1 MDEPQTIH
9 KTCVRVNSAE
19 DDESR
24 DEVNN
29 ELPKKNPFV
38 RVSVL
43 TFSKNKSNVFLT
55 PPVSLINFV
64 TGSKAVE

>member
-1 MDEPQTIH
+1 MDELQTIH

-24 DEVNN
+24 DEVDH

-38 RVSVL
+38 RVSDFEPYCNL
-43 TFSKNKSNVFLT
+43 EL
-55 PPVSLINFV
+55 
-64 TGSKAVE
+64 